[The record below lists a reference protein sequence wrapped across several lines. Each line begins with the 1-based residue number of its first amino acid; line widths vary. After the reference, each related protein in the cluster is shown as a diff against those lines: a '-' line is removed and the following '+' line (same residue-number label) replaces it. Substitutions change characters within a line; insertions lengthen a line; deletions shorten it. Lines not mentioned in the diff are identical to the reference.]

1 MSHHHYQHQQ
11 QTTTITQFVH
21 ILSQSFHVFLT
32 LIPVTV
38 SHSPHRECLTH
49 TSIGC
54 RTSGTCSRGARPR
67 PRVKSHMLRC
77 RCRPGLGLLFVLGI
91 FVSFRFVS
99 FECGC
104 AREWE
109 RVRRKFESPKL
120 QNQKAELNQRVTT
133 KQAEKRRRRRSK
145 MCVTS
150 RTVRLHY
157 T

>member
-1 MSHHHYQHQQ
+1 MSEWATTAPNTQHPPNP
-11 QTTTITQFVH
+11 T
-21 ILSQSFHVFLT
+21 
-32 LIPVTV
+32 
-38 SHSPHRECLTH
+38 
-49 TSIGC
+49 
-54 RTSGTCSRGARPR
+54 
-67 PRVKSHMLRC
+67 
-77 RCRPGLGLLFVLGI
+77 
-91 FVSFRFVS
+91 VSFRFVS